1 MVAKP
6 TLQRLPS
13 VVHICAPNPHYAPQR
28 PSPEYSK
35 DNEKGGGRGRRVERS
50 MGERLG
56 KGKKMGRRVGK
67 RMMKRVSTW
76 RRKKAIGWR

>member
-6 TLQRLPS
+6 ILQRLRS
-13 VVHICAPNPHYAPQR
+13 VVHICTPNIHYAPQR
-28 PSPEYSK
+28 PYAEFSK

-56 KGKKMGRRVGK
+56 KGIRKGKKMERRVGK
-67 RMMKRVSTW
+67 RMMKRVNT
-76 RRKKAIGWR
+76 